1 MSFIGNVFKK
11 KPWVTASEIAT
22 AELCPYQIY
31 LRQSGATVN
40 AKAQINRSYGNQMH
54 EKYNE
59 SKKIQRRDKHWLK
72 LVFIDAALLLTLLIG
87 FILLAYY
94 LTHK

>member
-1 MSFIGNVFKK
+1 MSFIGKAVRE

-31 LRQSGATVN
+31 LKQSGATVST
-40 AKAQINRSYGNQMH
+40 KAEIKRSYGNQMH
-54 EKYNE
+54 ERYNE
-59 SKKIQRRDKHWLK
+59 SKKIQRRDSHWLK
-72 LVFIDAALLLTLLIG
+72 PMLIDAAILLTLLIG

-94 LTHK
+94 LSHK